1 MHEMAVSDTSSE
13 SKSLI
18 KEIRFVARELRS
30 LLTSSPQES
39 TQVDEYD
46 SFTDL
51 NPASFVTDVI
61 GVTPSMAEKNPSIT
75 DITALRN
82 CKTLDLWKL
91 ESLAQYSMLRAAFDS
106 FVPVAN
112 DVEVLSK
119 VCQELIAI
127 LTKVLKCVNIEDFVQ
142 ISEGYRRACEENAY
156 LGLQMACLKCKG
168 STAILSQPPG
178 RLPKSKGI
186 GLNETVVFEV
196 VERMCDEMEEER
208 NRLETEIQN
217 TREDLKRANE
227 SLEVSQKTISYIKS
241 QLESTRLQSRRLE
254 KTSAEAMEILR
265 DITSELGSF
274 EQKETI
280 FQTANNIKVWVKGLL
295 KTFPWIRSWK
305 ESDHLLEI
313 RDCHVNPYLL
323 LHQKEKVLSENMRSI
338 AAASSF
344 IEDLGIEVNEIKS
357 DRARLRSELEKK
369 ELALR
374 KLQEESDEKSVQIDR
389 YRATFNAL
397 FEPNTAANFAKQVAE
412 QYKRHRNKSFTQK
425 TIPSH
430 SSSSTSHGITPVGC
444 MQNEPQNR
452 DHQPPA
458 PLIPTSTQQPCV
470 PPDVSP
476 HTARVATYKFPPS
489 QRTANNDKENEA
501 DTVNTPKASPT
512 PSTTQKKH
520 VFESSH
526 KNVFKKPFEV
536 PTTPS
541 EVVDSKRIKLSEET
555 PTHVPGGSS
564 CNVPLTATVTL
575 PVANTGQAKFT
586 PPNPTFED
594 RLCPK
599 PSISKPPPT
608 RTSQSSN
615 VKYDPGCPT
624 S

>member
-1 MHEMAVSDTSSE
+1 MAVSDTSSE

-374 KLQEESDEKSVQIDR
+374 KVSICNRFVFDNSFILSFVWKFPLCSGNLQEESDEKSVQIDR

-452 DHQPPA
+452 GR
-458 PLIPTSTQQPCV
+458 I
-470 PPDVSP
+470 
-476 HTARVATYKFPPS
+476 K
-489 QRTANNDKENEA
+489 
-501 DTVNTPKASPT
+501 SPT
-512 PSTTQKKH
+512 NSMYKAA
-520 VFESSH
+520 SS
-526 KNVFKKPFEV
+526 
-536 PTTPS
+536 
-541 EVVDSKRIKLSEET
+541 SK
-555 PTHVPGGSS
+555 
-564 CNVPLTATVTL
+564 
-575 PVANTGQAKFT
+575 
-586 PPNPTFED
+586 
-594 RLCPK
+594 
-599 PSISKPPPT
+599 
-608 RTSQSSN
+608 
-615 VKYDPGCPT
+615 
-624 S
+624 